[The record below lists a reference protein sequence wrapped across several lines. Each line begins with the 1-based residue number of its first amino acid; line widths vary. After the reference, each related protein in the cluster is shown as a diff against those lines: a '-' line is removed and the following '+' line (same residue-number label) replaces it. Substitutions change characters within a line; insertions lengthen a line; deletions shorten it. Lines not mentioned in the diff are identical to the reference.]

1 MSAPTSPQPAGS
13 PSSEVH
19 AGEPI
24 PEESRELIARLDRI
38 QTWSLSPAFLAIIGV
53 GFLFT
58 FYDIFDINV
67 SFVQTCTQLVHG
79 CTPENALSS
88 LPLPTVL
95 NLVGYVIGTLVLS
108 PISDRIGR
116 RNMLLIT
123 MLITGLGSLYT
134 ALSPDFGNFI
144 ASRIVTGIGIGA
156 DLAIVNTYVGEVSPR
171 RSRAQFTTVVFI
183 MSALGAFFGVW
194 LGLFLTTEKAPWPTG
209 LPFAVGLESGW
220 RWMYAV
226 GAILALVAILLRFQL
241 PESPRWLLQR
251 GQHKEAEVVTASM
264 ELRAAKTGALDLA
277 TTDGVPTHWP
287 PTRRV
292 PYADIF
298 THPVYLRRLILL
310 FCMWFI
316 GYITVYA
323 YAAGFTSI
331 FTAVGIPGPEAGVI
345 AAVGTLGFVG
355 EAVLMSFIVEKL
367 ERRYWLPVATVVT
380 FIGVAVVATGGGTS
394 IPLDFIGAIL
404 IFAGFN
410 LWVSPSYAMTAEHFP
425 TRARS
430 TGFAIVDGVGHVGG
444 GIGILVL
451 APIIPHLNV
460 VGALILVSCFLIIAS
475 ILAQFTVHTRN
486 RSFEQVSP

>member
-1 MSAPTSPQPAGS
+1 MSAPSTPQPAGS
-13 PSSEVH
+13 PRAEVQ

-24 PEESRELIARLDRI
+24 PDEARELFARLDRI
-38 QTWSLSPAFLAIIGV
+38 QTWSLSPAFLAIIGI

-67 SFVQTCTQLVHG
+67 SFVQTCTQLVKG
-79 CTPENALSS
+79 CTPEDALSS

-95 NLVGYVIGTLVLS
+95 NLLGYVVGTLVLS

-123 MLITGLGSLYT
+123 MLVTGLGSLYS
-134 ALSPDFGNFI
+134 ALAPDYGNFI
-144 ASRIVTGIGIGA
+144 LSRTLTGVGIGA

-171 RSRAQFTTVVFI
+171 HSRAKYTTVVFI
-183 MSALGAFFGVW
+183 MSALGAFVGVW

-209 LPFAVGLESGW
+209 LPFAIDLASGW
-220 RWMYAV
+220 RWMYGV

-251 GQHKEAEVVTASM
+251 GKHQEAEAVTADM
-264 ELRAAKTGALDLA
+264 ELRAAKTGPLDLA

-287 PTRRV
+287 PSRRV

-298 THPVYLRRLILL
+298 TNPVYLRRMILL

-323 YAAGFTSI
+323 YASGFTSVM
-331 FTAVGIPGPEAGVI
+331 TSLKYPASEAGVI
-345 AAVGTLGFVG
+345 AAVGTIGFVA
-355 EAVLMSFIVEKL
+355 EAVIMAFIVEKL
-367 ERRYWLPVATVVT
+367 ERRYWLPIATVVT
-380 FIGVAVVATGGGTS
+380 FIGAVMVAFAGTSVAVS
-394 IPLDFIGAIL
+394 FIGAML

-410 LWVSPSYAMTAEHFP
+410 LWVSPTYALTAEHFP

-451 APIIPHLNV
+451 APLIPHLSV
-460 VGALILVSCFLIIAS
+460 FWALMLISSFMIIAS
-475 ILAQFTVHTRN
+475 VLAQFTVHTRN